1 MNIKF
6 VQSKREALG
15 TRKIFITVPGQIQ
28 RTKANT
34 TSTSN
39 YSAAIH
45 G

>member
-1 MNIKF
+1 L
-6 VQSKREALG
+6 QSKREALG
-15 TRKIFITVPGQIQ
+15 TRKIFITVPALIKGQIQ
-28 RTKANT
+28 RTKANA